1 MATSKDL
8 EPIFNSLRLVFGNAL
23 NIERFDEAL
32 NPARSYLESELS
44 SVNLGEHDD
53 IIAYLL
59 ATSFHKLIS
68 SSIGYEVAK
77 ALRYTTQA
85 GAYASE
91 RREALT
97 AFRLHYTSDIV
108 SSKMS
113 PPPSEAS
120 DDPSPTGNPVD
131 GQVGADL
138 DAAKRVRRD
147 TDLVISG
154 LAEQIARLNLLKSKL
169 EGILADTRVARDA
182 AKAAADVAESKTGP
196 TGATGPKGDIGPVG
210 PKGLTGDTGPKG
222 DAGPVGPKGAT
233 GATGAKGDK
242 GDTGPKG
249 DAGPVGPKG
258 ATGATGAKGDKG
270 DTGPRGVIGLTG
282 PKGDKGD
289 TGATG
294 PAVDLS
300 LATIKAGQV
309 SGFGDSWKKMVW
321 KRVAD
326 LTKTEAGFRDK
337 SLDNSLLGTILP
349 LRINGSVIA
358 GFGGSRN
365 NVLHTRNAGL
375 LLTNASFAERRIPI
389 DISGIS
395 SLLFVIRNYI
405 YVYARKIVS
414 AQILWDN
421 KDEYDFYAFFAN
433 PMAFVPDTIDGK
445 PTRYGYNATGVKG
458 VGTEEGP
465 LPPEQGS

>member
-1 MATSKDL
+1 MSST
-8 EPIFNSLRLVFGNAL
+8 
-23 NIERFDEAL
+23 DEATASRESL
-32 NPARSYLESELS
+32 YDILLSRFGGMMPRKAFDGALTPAEAWLQTAINDNPVVKRRVPYAE
-44 SVNLGEHDD
+44 GEGDTPAID
-53 IIAYLL
+53 WLL
-59 ATSFHKLIS
+59 KNGYKFLVVAC
-68 SSIGYEVAK
+68 IGYEVSATRRDNQNIAFYSAERQEK
-77 ALRYTTQA
+77 WAQFVLSV
-85 GAYASE
+85 ASDV
-91 RREALT
+91 A
-97 AFRLHYTSDIV
+97 SDAVSAPPPV
-108 SSKMS
+108 SSVMPETPAS
-113 PPPSEAS
+113 PDESALLDRLRRSTQEAS
-120 DDPSPTGNPVD
+120 AIVEE
-131 GQVGADL
+131 L
-138 DAAKRVRRD
+138 KRVGD
-147 TDLVISG
+147 SY
-154 LAEQIARLNLLKSKL
+154 LAEMQTELLRDKGDK
-169 EGILADTRVARDA
+169 GDKGDTGD
-182 AKAAADVAESKTGP
+182 
-196 TGATGPKGDIGPVG
+196 TGPKGDTGDVGPQGDIGPVG
-210 PKGLTGDTGPKG
+210 PKGLT
-222 DAGPVGPKGAT
+222 
-233 GATGAKGDK
+233 

-294 PAVDLS
+294 PEVDLS
-300 LATIKAGQV
+300 LATIRAGQV

-326 LTKTEAGFRDK
+326 LNKTEAGFRDK
-337 SLDNSLLGTILP
+337 SLDNNLLGTILP

-405 YVYARKIVS
+405 YVYASRRAS
-414 AQILWDN
+414 AKILWDN

-433 PMAFVPDTIDGK
+433 PMAFVPNTIDGK